1 MKVGQTN
8 EALPVD
14 RVSLTGTRPSG
25 GSGPAPATTTTSV
38 QATDKVELSKTSQ
51 QLSNSAELVD
61 VSKVERIKAAIAEG
75 KFPVNAQKVA
85 DSMIHEAAS
94 LLESIVL
101 GKPKS

>member
-25 GSGPAPATTTTSV
+25 GSGSSPAVTSTV
-38 QATDKVELSKTSQ
+38 QASDTVELSKTSQ
-51 QLSNSAELVD
+51 QLSSSADVVD

>member
-8 EALPVD
+8 ESLPVD
-14 RVSLTGTRPSG
+14 RVSLTGARPSG
-25 GSGPAPATTTTSV
+25 GSGPTPAATSV

-51 QLSNSAELVD
+51 QLSSSAEVVD